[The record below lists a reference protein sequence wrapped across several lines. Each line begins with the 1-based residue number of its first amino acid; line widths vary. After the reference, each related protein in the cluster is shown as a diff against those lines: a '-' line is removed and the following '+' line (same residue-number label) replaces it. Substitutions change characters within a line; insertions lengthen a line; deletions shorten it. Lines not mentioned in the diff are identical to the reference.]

1 MGTLVLF
8 GASLI
13 GSAAT
18 ASVPVKRHLSL
29 AKKLVDTIT
38 PAANDYGSP
47 AKLTWLGENGLNHST
62 AVAKC
67 GSFITE
73 LLKRSY
79 AVDFPS
85 WLGSTSPHAACYH
98 DAIEIEDGFTS
109 IESIKDVTAGDI
121 VAIRY
126 LDSGCEILT
135 CGTFTGC
142 SSTGH
147 VMLVAAAPT
156 MIVATA
162 PLIAGTLQYTLQILD
177 ATTDPHG
184 SSDSRWKAGPNNTDD
199 QGVGRGKVRLY
210 VDAGDPMKSIVGY
223 TWSTFSG
230 SQYYT
235 HDKRDLVIG
244 RYVPTYP

>member
-1 MGTLVLF
+1 MGTLVLV

-18 ASVPVKRHLSL
+18 ASVPSNRHLAL
-29 AKKLVDTIT
+29 ARKLVDTIT
-38 PAANDYGSP
+38 PASNNYGSP
-47 AKLTWLGENGLNHST
+47 AKLTWLGENGLNYST

-67 GSFITE
+67 GSFVTE
-73 LLKRSY
+73 LLKKAY

-109 IESIKDVTAGDI
+109 IESIKAVKAGDI

-147 VMLVAAAPT
+147 VMIVAAAPT
-156 MIVATA
+156 LLAPTA
-162 PLIAGTLQYTLQILD
+162 PLIAGTLQYAVQILD

-184 SSDSRWKAGPNNTDD
+184 ISDTRWKAGPNNTDD
-199 QGVGRGKVRLY
+199 QGVGRGKVRFY
-210 VDAGDPMKSIVGY
+210 VDASDPTKPIVGY
-223 TWSTFSG
+223 TWSTSTG
-230 SQYYT
+230 SNYYT
-235 HDKRDLVIG
+235 HNKRDLVIG
-244 RYVPTYP
+244 RFMPTYP